1 MQKTFQYPEFAYR
14 RSDEQAEGR
23 VQRHPVVVVGAGPVG
38 LSAALDLASR
48 GVRTVVLDDNNTVSV
63 GSRAVC
69 YAKRPLEIWDRLGCG
84 RPLVDRG
91 VGWKVGKVFFQDQ
104 PVYSFDLLPE
114 AGHKMPA
121 MINLQQ
127 YYLEQ
132 CLVDAC

>member
-23 VQRHPVVVVGAGPVG
+23 ARRHPVVVVGAGPVG

-48 GVRTVVLDDNNTVSV
+48 GIRTVVLDDNNTVSV

-84 RPLVDRG
+84 QPLVAKG
-91 VGWKVGKVFFQDQ
+91 VG
-104 PVYSFDLLPE
+104 
-114 AGHKMPA
+114 
-121 MINLQQ
+121 
-127 YYLEQ
+127 
-132 CLVDAC
+132 